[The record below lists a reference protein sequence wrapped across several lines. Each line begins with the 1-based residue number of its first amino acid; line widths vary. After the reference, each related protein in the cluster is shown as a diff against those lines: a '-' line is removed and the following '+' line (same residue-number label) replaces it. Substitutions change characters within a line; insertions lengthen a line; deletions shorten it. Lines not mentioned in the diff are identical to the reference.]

1 MTNAI
6 SRVTCTEGV
15 FRPFV
20 PALFRDT
27 PSRLPLHTFES
38 KSSSRIVK
46 PNQYTVL
53 HAYRSN
59 ELRNLEKKLFL
70 VTEVRFARTRAI
82 FKFTVH
88 VCYAHVA
95 IPQM

>member
-20 PALFRDT
+20 PALFRDM
-27 PSRLPLHTFES
+27 PSRLLLHTFES

-46 PNQYTVL
+46 SNQYTVL
-53 HAYRSN
+53 HAYRVRN
-59 ELRNLEKKLFL
+59 NKLRNLEKIKFL
-70 VTEVRFARTRAI
+70 VTEDRFART
-82 FKFTVH
+82 
-88 VCYAHVA
+88 
-95 IPQM
+95 